1 MQAINYQLCCL
12 NVILYRFRG
21 FTCNELSHK
30 QRTSKAYLLL
40 NISRQNKIQ
49 LKRNLPIFWFSRN
62 NKIIAEIA
70 EAKPRL
76 PWYMRTRKHI
86 YSRYFSRLCTGE
98 LQNGVQ
104 LRFSRHSLW
113 LGLFTA
119 LRHCVNTPSI
129 IPSTE
134 RRWEHR

>member
-30 QRTSKAYLLL
+30 QRTSKAYLY
-40 NISRQNKIQ
+40 IIDIGAYIGQP
-49 LKRNLPIFWFSRN
+49 KRNLQIFRFSRN

-76 PWYMRTRKHI
+76 PWHMRTRKHI